1 MGDEDGRD
9 RSGIF
14 EQIHRLYLITQG
26 QIDISK
32 ICEILRTEL
41 SAEVKADFILF
52 IRYSEKTE
60 RIDLLATSGPKQ
72 GMTAHHSVDEKS
84 IDWLNKQKGCKMAW
98 FPTLEHAPGFIEDIG
113 ADWHIGAAVIY
124 LGDQNNGTMNMI
136 VIGATAP
143 QSEEWMN
150 QSHVLVEKL
159 MGAELLL
166 ENVHLIAEVGN
177 MRTDIKTVF
186 DLAPVGI
193 IMIDSDGTLTDI
205 NNQALSILGGGHPI
219 DSMVGDSILTNAR
232 FKDSGLDVLI
242 EKTLEGQGMDN
253 DNFKLKI
260 ETGRVSYLHVKLRP
274 VPKPD
279 GSMMAVGVLTDE
291 TNRIHLQQQLERSY
305 RTLTE
310 AFQELQRVDK
320 MKTKF
325 IDVVSHELRTP
336 LTVMR
341 GYLELLESEYKN
353 NMDAKVMSKMH
364 VMKANAD
371 RMYDLV
377 ESMLDVAQIEKGAME
392 VTKQDAPI
400 KALIEE
406 VVASQRPFSIEK
418 HQELTIVSIG
428 EIGNIK
434 IDVKKIRDALKNI
447 VNNAIRYTPEG
458 GKIQVGIANEGKMIH
473 IWVRDNGVGI
483 PTAELEKIFDR
494 FHIVSAEE
502 LSHQVDRIGLGLP
515 ITKGIIEGHGG
526 KIWVESEVGRGSIF
540 HINIPKE

>member
-1 MGDEDGRD
+1 LGDEDGRN
-9 RSGIF
+9 RFGIF
-14 EQIHRLYLITQG
+14 EQVHRLYLATQG

-41 SAEVKADFILF
+41 SAEVKSDFVLF
-52 IRYSEKTE
+52 IKFSKKAE
-60 RIDLLATSGPKQ
+60 RIDLLASSSPKQ
-72 GMTAHHSVDEKS
+72 SMTTHHSVDEGS
-84 IDWLNKQKGCKMAW
+84 IDWLEKQKGCKIAW
-98 FPTLEHAPGFIEDIG
+98 FPTLEHAPGFIEDVG

-124 LGDQNNGTMNMI
+124 LGDLSDGTMSII
-136 VIGATAP
+136 VIGATEP

-150 QSHVLVEKL
+150 QSPALVEKL
-159 MGAELLL
+159 RGAELLL
-166 ENVHLIAEVGN
+166 DNVHLIAEVGN
-177 MRTDIKTVF
+177 IRTDIKAVF

-219 DSMVGDSILTNAR
+219 DSMVGDSIITNSW

-242 EKTLEGQGMDN
+242 EKTLEGQEMDN

-392 VTKQDAPI
+392 VTRHDASI

-406 VVASQRPFSIEK
+406 VVASQRPFSTEK
-418 HQELTIVSIG
+418 HQELTIVSVG
-428 EIGNIK
+428 EIGNIQ
-434 IDVKKIRDALKNI
+434 IDAKKIRDAMKNI

-458 GKIQVGIANEGKMIH
+458 GKIQVGIADEGKMIH
-473 IWVRDNGVGI
+473 IWVKDNGVGI
-483 PTAELEKIFDR
+483 PTADLEKIFDR
-494 FHIVSAEE
+494 FHIVTAEE
-502 LSHQVDRIGLGLP
+502 LSYQVDRIGLGLP